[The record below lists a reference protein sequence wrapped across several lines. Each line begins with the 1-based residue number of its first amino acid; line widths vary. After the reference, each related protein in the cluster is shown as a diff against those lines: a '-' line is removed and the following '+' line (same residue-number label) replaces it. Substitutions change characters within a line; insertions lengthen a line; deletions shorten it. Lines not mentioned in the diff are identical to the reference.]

1 VSAETPRGRQGSGG
15 NQEGEDSAR
24 GQQSTPGQQGAQGR
38 ESRGPVRLG
47 PPSGQSGLGQSGLDQ
62 LPFDQALAELQGVVS
77 RLETGGLPLEESI
90 ALYERGVALHDH
102 CARLL
107 SDAEL
112 RVQRLVEQAGGSLRA
127 IDLTPEDET
136 P

>member
-1 VSAETPRGRQGSGG
+1 MSAETPRGRQGGG
-15 NQEGEDSAR
+15 SEREGQ
-24 GQQSTPGQQGAQGR
+24 GGAQQ
-38 ESRGPVRLG
+38 ESG
-47 PPSGQSGLGQSGLDQ
+47 PSGSAPPAGESGVKGV
-62 LPFDQALAELQGVVS
+62 PFDQALAELQAVVS
-77 RLETGGLPLEESI
+77 KLETGGLPLEESI

-107 SDAEL
+107 GDAEL

-127 IDLTPEDET
+127 IDLSPEEEA

>member
-1 VSAETPRGRQGSGG
+1 LSAERPRGRQGGGGEREGQGSAQQPGGGPAASAPPASESGVK
-15 NQEGEDSAR
+15 D
-24 GQQSTPGQQGAQGR
+24 
-38 ESRGPVRLG
+38 
-47 PPSGQSGLGQSGLDQ
+47 
-62 LPFDQALAELQGVVS
+62 LPFDQALAELQAVVS
-77 RLETGGLPLEESI
+77 KLETGGLPLEESI

-107 SDAEL
+107 GDAEQ

-127 IDLTPEDET
+127 IDLSPEDEA